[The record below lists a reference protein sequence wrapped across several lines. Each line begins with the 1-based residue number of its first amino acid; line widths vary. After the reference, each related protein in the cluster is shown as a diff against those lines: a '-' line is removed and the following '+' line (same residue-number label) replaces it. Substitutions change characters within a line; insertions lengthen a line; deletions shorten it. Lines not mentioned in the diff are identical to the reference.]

1 MSANATPTTGSS
13 LSAETKKAFRLL
25 GHQLRLLESE
35 ALTLDELSRSNE
47 RQNPFEN
54 AAKAYSKQIELFLQD
69 FQDRWKFKCND
80 TEIGGLYVPRP
91 RGYCR
96 PLLILPPAR
105 IIAGPETICAK
116 WLEEKKFNVWTFAD
130 GALNEK
136 VPNDR
141 RHRGMYALLHKGSRD
156 ADEELRS
163 RSFEQNRDDG
173 QLVKIAHTEDAMRG
187 VEVLFFEDCNFR
199 KTGEPLD
206 PQTATITSSL
216 DSDGFAVYVYW
227 RDRVSVNRYDVQ
239 YAGPCWASRAAVY
252 L

>member
-69 FQDRWKFKCND
+69 FQDRWRFKCSD
-80 TEIGGLYVPRP
+80 DEIGGLYVPRP
-91 RGYCR
+91 RGYCKT
-96 PLLILPPAR
+96 LLVLPPAR
-105 IIAGPETICAK
+105 IIASMETICAK
-116 WLEEKKFNVWTFAD
+116 WREEKKFNFWTFAD

-141 RHRGMYALLHKGSRD
+141 RHRGMYALLHKGGRD
-156 ADEELRS
+156 ADEELRN

-173 QLVKIAHTEDAMRG
+173 QLVKIAHTEDTMRG

-199 KTGEPLD
+199 KMKEHLD

-216 DSDGFAVYVYW
+216 VSGGAVGVGWDCYV
-227 RDRVSVNRYDVQ
+227 RVHQCGVQ
-239 YAGPCWASRAAVY
+239 DALPCWASRAAVY